1 MSKKQLLITFNV
13 FENSKHSLDQV
24 HRLIEEMLEEKFGY
38 DTPYEGVSFDFE
50 DVSEKM
56 KVSLFSVTFESQ
68 WKTYTQY
75 VVRAR
80 TATEAIAEAQFFAG
94 EDTILYSVKPLDNSH
109 TPVGRSVDPNHEPK
123 PYKVGVVGYCSYDG
137 CEGGR
142 LHTSHMEEHHRNERY
157 KREAEEK
164 AKLREEILAELLA
177 IQAIELKD
185 KDEE

>member
-1 MSKKQLLITFNV
+1 MSKKQLLITFDV
-13 FENSKHSLDQV
+13 YEDSKHTIDQV
-24 HRLIEEMLEEKFGY
+24 HGLIEEMLEEKFGF
-38 DTPYEGVSFDFE
+38 DTPHKGVTFDFD

-80 TATEAIAEAQFFAG
+80 NATEAIAEAQFFVG
-94 EDTILYSVKPLDNSH
+94 EDTTLYSVKPLDNSH
-109 TPVGRSVDPNHEPK
+109 TPVGRSTDPSILAK
-123 PYKVGVVGYCSYDG
+123 PYSVGVVGYCSYDG

-142 LHTSHMEEHHRNERY
+142 LHTHHMEEHHRAERS
-157 KREAEEK
+157 KRLRKEEAE
-164 AKLREEILAELLA
+164 LREQIRAELLA
-177 IQAIELKD
+177 EMG